1 MINPLGGTTPIADYK
16 TELNQFLQ
24 RHCKKPLTK
33 SDIVYTCSKFDAQC
47 QAIVKLNCLDGQEY
61 AGHLCYDQK
70 SAEKS
75 AAEQALQANILL
87 VQATK
92 AAAGAPKR
100 ANPSAE
106 DPAAKKARLENAAN
120 PADNA
125 KTELN
130 SMIGKIAKKVL
141 LKGETVYVANKI
153 GAEFQA
159 TVQSSALPGEWAE
172 RAWAGELAPTKQKAE
187 QSAAAQAL
195 QDIKADEELMA
206 EANKSNPKSKGSGGG
221 GWGSS
226 KKADWAKMMAMMK
239 EFMKS
244 GGKALREPVGED
256 FVTGECVEWK
266 GKFGWIKPDIP
277 VEHDAA
283 KWRDGKVWVSMK
295 DLIGVEELAEGQ
307 RVLFKIYAPE
317 LALAK
322 GQQTSSWYG
331 APQLLVQECC
341 DPSGSAAKFF
351 QRPPSG
357 PEVESVELQ
366 WLAAFVDHCK
376 AKGLDSPILQQL
388 LLSVLCEHAEADP
401 HGPAVQGL
409 LDESARLP
417 QELASRICEA
427 AKGSESSESPAP
439 CFLLPRLSGAL
450 VTLTALDSHELA
462 QDLGPDGLLDV
473 AKSATV
479 ASSWTATLETSRPG
493 IRQELCEQE
502 KDQVIQNLSAVWKA
516 LGKASATGVLRPS
529 WERRLLRSKLE
540 ELKDRLPK
548 PMRASVRDALVSWGG
563 ATKSSSGVG
572 RLLEYISWGA
582 LGFLL
587 LAISS
592 EDGVGILRFHVVP
605 DAWQPLIKETCCSSE
620 LCVWRNSSPSMTH
633 PRLPLLLSGMRLL
646 TF

>member
-1 MINPLGGTTPIADYK
+1 MP
-16 TELNQFLQ
+16 
-24 RHCKKPLTK
+24 R
-33 SDIVYTCSKFDAQC
+33 
-47 QAIVKLNCLDGQEY
+47 QEY

-239 EFMKS
+239 ELMKS

-295 DLIGVEELAEGQ
+295 DLIGAFGRIWPPGLR
-307 RVLFKIYAPE
+307 RV
-317 LALAK
+317 
-322 GQQTSSWYG
+322 
-331 APQLLVQECC
+331 
-341 DPSGSAAKFF
+341 
-351 QRPPSG
+351 
-357 PEVESVELQ
+357 
-366 WLAAFVDHCK
+366 
-376 AKGLDSPILQQL
+376 
-388 LLSVLCEHAEADP
+388 
-401 HGPAVQGL
+401 
-409 LDESARLP
+409 
-417 QELASRICEA
+417 
-427 AKGSESSESPAP
+427 
-439 CFLLPRLSGAL
+439 
-450 VTLTALDSHELA
+450 
-462 QDLGPDGLLDV
+462 
-473 AKSATV
+473 
-479 ASSWTATLETSRPG
+479 
-493 IRQELCEQE
+493 
-502 KDQVIQNLSAVWKA
+502 
-516 LGKASATGVLRPS
+516 
-529 WERRLLRSKLE
+529 
-540 ELKDRLPK
+540 
-548 PMRASVRDALVSWGG
+548 GG
-563 ATKSSSGVG
+563 H
-572 RLLEYISWGA
+572 R
-582 LGFLL
+582 
-587 LAISS
+587 
-592 EDGVGILRFHVVP
+592 
-605 DAWQPLIKETCCSSE
+605 
-620 LCVWRNSSPSMTH
+620 
-633 PRLPLLLSGMRLL
+633 
-646 TF
+646 